1 MTEEL
6 QNRDTPANVAEIP
19 GTTIGSENGNKPS
32 YLKANT
38 LTQELSSPSAFT
50 EQVPKAE
57 EERFFLEGPKS
68 RSSEFAM
75 TLHILRDFLRGFRVL
90 HFVGPCVT
98 VFGSARFRA
107 DHPFYDLARDVGRGL
122 SRLGF
127 TVITGGGP
135 GIMEA
140 ANRGAHESG
149 GKSIGCNIRLPEE
162 QQPNPDL
169 DRHVTLR
176 HFFVRKVLLI
186 KYSYAFIALPGGF
199 GTMDEIFEALT
210 LIQTRKI
217 DRFPI
222 VLFGKEYWQRLVELL
237 EEMVTA
243 KTIDSSDLKL
253 LLITD
258 SVEEAMR
265 HLQRHAVEQFGL
277 RRRKVTM
284 RRLWLLRE

>member
-1 MTEEL
+1 MESGYE
-6 QNRDTPANVAEIP
+6 
-19 GTTIGSENGNKPS
+19 PS
-32 YLKANT
+32 YFSANT
-38 LTQELSSPSAFT
+38 LTRELSFPSTVIEKA
-50 EQVPKAE
+50 PKVE
-57 EERFFLEGPKS
+57 EEHYFLEGPRS
-68 RSSEFAM
+68 RSSEFVI
-75 TLHILRDFLRGFRVL
+75 TLHILWDFLRGFRAL

-98 VFGSARFRA
+98 VFGSARFSG
-107 DHPFYDLARDVGRGL
+107 DHPFYRLARDVGRGL

-127 TVITGGGP
+127 AVITGGGP

-149 GKSIGCNIRLPEE
+149 GKSIGCNIRLAEE
-162 QQPNPDL
+162 QRPNPYL

-186 KYSYAFIALPGGF
+186 KYSYAFIAMPGGF

>member
-6 QNRDTPANVAEIP
+6 QNRHTLAEIP
-19 GTTIGSENGNKPS
+19 GTNIGSENGNKTS
-32 YLKANT
+32 YLSGNT
-38 LTQELSSPSAFT
+38 LAQELSSPSTLT
-50 EQVPKAE
+50 EQVPNAE
-57 EERFFLEGPKS
+57 EERFFLQGPKS
-68 RSSEFAM
+68 RSSEFVI

-98 VFGSARFRA
+98 VFGSARFKA
-107 DHPFYDLARDVGRGL
+107 DHPFYSLARDVGRGL
-122 SRLGF
+122 SGLGF
-127 TVITGGGP
+127 TVMTGGGP

-140 ANRGAHESG
+140 ANRGAYESG
-149 GKSIGCNIRLPEE
+149 GRSIGCNIRLPEE
-162 QQPNPDL
+162 QQPNPYL

-199 GTMDEIFEALT
+199 GTMDEIFESLT

-217 DRFPI
+217 DQFPI

-243 KTIDSSDLKL
+243 KTIDPSDLKL

-265 HLQRHAVEQFGL
+265 HIQRHAVEQFGL